1 MKESSELTLRFCWFF
16 FSLQPLYKVHR
27 FFAFYCNSWRLFKL
41 SRQISSCEQN
51 PMLSLVTSLW
61 LHSSWQ
67 GQQHE
72 ETKGIYLAFE
82 HCKFKNIYTYLHYMI
97 KVFYKILSSKVL
109 RTVLEL
115 RKHMYSEL
123 SKTATMLQNLR
134 CVTQIFITFLS
145 HIRISGNLVRQ

>member
-1 MKESSELTLRFCWFF
+1 MNSPWDFADF
-16 FSLQPLYKVHR
+16 FSVCNLSTKYTDFLLSIAILDVCSNPAVR
-27 FFAFYCNSWRLFKL
+27 FHLVSK
-41 SRQISSCEQN
+41 S

-61 LHSSWQ
+61 LHSSLQ